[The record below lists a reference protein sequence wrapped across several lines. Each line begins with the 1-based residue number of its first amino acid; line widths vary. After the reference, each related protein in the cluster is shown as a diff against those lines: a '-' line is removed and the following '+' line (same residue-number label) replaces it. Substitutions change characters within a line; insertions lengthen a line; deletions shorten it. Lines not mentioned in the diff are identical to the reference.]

1 MAQEIEKT
9 PLGKAAI
16 STNDEGY
23 KIVDY
28 GKLGGTMLASLA
40 MLNHK
45 YNELEES
52 IKKGLK
58 SKGKIK

>member
-1 MAQEIEKT
+1 MITNIKIQNMEKVEESLQWLKEIEKT

-28 GKLGGTMLASLA
+28 GKLGGTMLF
-40 MLNHK
+40 
-45 YNELEES
+45 
-52 IKKGLK
+52 K
-58 SKGKIK
+58 SCNVKP